1 MKNAKEF
8 KVIECVGTPYEIGR
22 QWGEG
27 CKENILKSLEM
38 MFSMMGFYR
47 ALKKDIIFNAM
58 QFLPKVKE
66 YDPYL
71 LEILQGQADGAGIK
85 FEEIFTLRCLSELT
99 FYYNKI
105 NFCTSFAATGE
116 ATQGGKTLLG
126 QTIDWFPGTPVD
138 LVKIHHSDGLVQFII
153 SIGNFVDYTFNSA
166 GFGMCANAT
175 IGEDYSFN
183 IPLGCYL
190 PKVMR
195 QKNLHNAMDLLKQV
209 ARGIAYYHLADSIGK
224 LYGIESVNND
234 FEIIHPDKDM
244 LFHSNHY
251 ITERFKKGDLAFVF
265 TPDSFYRLERI
276 RSLANQ
282 NYGKINLEIAK
293 EILTDHDN
301 FPNSIC
307 HHVDE
312 TKQFPSET
320 IVSYI
325 MIPEE
330 RSMYITCGNPCEY
343 EYIQYKF

>member
-1 MKNAKEF
+1 MVQESN
-8 KVIECVGTPYEIGR
+8 
-22 QWGEG
+22 
-27 CKENILKSLEM
+27 LKS
-38 MFSMMGFYR
+38 FY
-47 ALKKDIIFNAM
+47 I
-58 QFLPKVKE
+58 KVSS
-66 YDPYL
+66 
-71 LEILQGQADGAGIK
+71 G
-85 FEEIFTLRCLSELT
+85 LT

-105 NFCTSFAATGE
+105 NFCTSFAAAGE

-126 QTIDWFPGTPVD
+126 QTIDWNPGTPVD
-138 LVKIHHSDGLVQFII
+138 LVKIHHSDGLVQLII
-153 SIGNFVDYTFNSA
+153 TIGNFVDYTLSSA

-195 QKNLHNAMDLLKQV
+195 QKNLHNAMELLKQV
-209 ARGIAYYHLADSIGK
+209 ARGIGYYHLADANGK
-224 LYGIESVNND
+224 LCGIESINNN
-234 FEIIHPDKDM
+234 FEIIYPERDM
-244 LFHSNHY
+244 LFHSNY
-251 ITERFKKGDLAFVF
+251 YLTERFKKGDMSSVF
-265 TPDSFYRLERI
+265 MPDSFSRLERI

-320 IVSYI
+320 IASFI

-330 RSMYITCGNPCEY
+330 GSMYISCGNPCES
-343 EYIQYKF
+343 EYIKYTI